1 MSTLSADKRALL
13 AQRLRRRQEIRAIPP
28 RDPSAELVLS
38 PAQERLWFLEQY
50 RPGTTTYTVP
60 LTVRVEGE
68 LDGVAEALDEIV
80 RRHEALRTRFTAT
93 EDGVPVV
100 TLDPGARAG
109 FRLVGAASPAEAR
122 LLIEAE
128 LARTFDL
135 ATGPLLRALLVRLAP
150 RDHVLLLA
158 AHHLVTDGLSF
169 DVILT
174 ELLALC
180 RGETPAPPPVQYGDY
195 SLWQRDRD
203 LTRETAYW
211 RDRLA
216 GVPVLELPADRP
228 RPAEMSHAGAVY
240 DFPVPVAL
248 GSLAVGGVTPY
259 MILLAAFQVL
269 LGRYSGQGDFAVAT
283 PVAGRSLPELD
294 RVVGMFVNTLAM
306 RADLSDD
313 PSFTEFLARTRSLAL
328 DAYAHQEL
336 PFDRLVSELNVER
349 DVSRSPIAQVTLA
362 LQNFRTGLDEHG
374 LRLSAFPVEPGIS
387 RFDLSLYLY
396 ETGEGFTG
404 QFAYNT
410 DLFDETTVARMS
422 RHFTNLLREVVA
434 DPGRRLSEL
443 ALVDPAERAE
453 VLGFATGPATVPLP
467 AGPWSP
473 PESGPWSPPESGPW
487 SPPESGPLSLPES
500 GLGPM
505 PVPSSGPAEDSESRA
520 APAALLLHEVVAGP
534 PSRVAVTCGGDSLTY
549 AELGERSDALAGRLA
564 ELGAGP
570 DVRIGVC
577 LEQSVE
583 VAVAVLAVLKAGAA
597 YVPLDPAQ
605 PAARLA
611 YMIED
616 AGIRIAI
623 TTTPLP
629 VEHAVPPDASGSGEI
644 VPARPGD
651 LAYVIYTSG
660 TTGRPKGV
668 AVQHRQV
675 LEYLAGV
682 RERLAVEPGGSYALL
697 QSLSFDFGITVF
709 YLSLLTGGTLH
720 LLNPRLPAAELAETL
735 RATDYLKIT
744 PSHLA
749 SLLQEADV
757 LPRKLLILGGE
768 ASQAGWAASLVRP
781 GLRVVNHYGPTEA
794 TVGVTTH
801 EVAPAPGDDGMGL
814 ATDDGIRP
822 AGGMLPVG
830 RPLPGACA
838 YILDERGEP
847 APVGVVGEICLGG
860 DRLARGYLGRPGL
873 TAEKFVPDPYGE
885 PGARLYRTGDLG
897 RWLPSGDIQFL
908 GRRDLQ
914 VKVRGYR
921 VELPEIEAVLT
932 GHDAVAQAVADFR
945 RDRLVAYLVPPGN
958 PAGSAGNAVAD
969 SGDRPSLRGYL
980 AERLP
985 DYMIPARYVWLDELP
1000 LKAHGKVDRDR
1011 LPEPSGER
1019 AADEE
1024 YSAPATPLEQAIA
1037 DVWAKVLELDR
1048 VGAEDDFFALGGH
1061 SLLAAQ
1067 VVARLR
1073 KVTDRPVT
1081 IMDIFRHRTVR
1092 ALASR
1097 GDDGPRRLLHR
1108 LTPAGPATRTL
1119 VCVPY
1124 GGGSA
1129 AIYQPLAD
1137 AMPAG
1142 WALYSVAVPGQE
1154 WGLDEETRPIA
1165 EVADGCVQEIL
1176 ATVRGPLALYG
1187 HCGLGVMLVVEIA
1200 RRLEAAGRAVDA
1212 IHVGG
1217 IFPFARPS
1225 GLATPLRDLG
1235 ERLRS
1240 DRVWAN
1246 ALIAA
1251 GLDVEELDDDQLKAI
1266 IRNRREG
1273 TREAE
1278 TYFTRLYAHDTADRL
1293 TAPIISVV
1301 GERDPAT
1308 EFYQERFREWHHLTD
1323 AAALVVL
1330 DEAGHFFL
1338 KHRAGELAEIV
1349 TGVQPAI
1356 ADGRTEPIE
1365 RAPGRSWWLAGTS
1378 TPGDVPPQSTRPSLK
1393 RFGVVA
1399 AGQLVSIVGSALTEF
1414 AIPLWIY
1421 VTTGS
1426 LVSFALFSVIALVPG
1441 MLAAPIAGV
1450 IADRYD
1456 RRRVMLAGDV
1466 GAGGTQLA
1474 LGLLLW
1480 TGNLEIW
1487 HVYPLLALLSVALTF
1502 QRLAYGAAIPQ
1513 LVPKRYLG
1521 HANGVVQM
1529 VTGTAQ
1535 LIVPLVAV
1543 GLMAAIGLEGI
1554 LVLDVISYLFAF
1566 TSVLLVRFPKTMG
1579 ARRRESLLTE
1589 MAEGFRYTWGN
1600 RNFRAMLLFFAA
1612 LNVFLSPLFLL
1623 LSPLVLAFATLA
1635 DVGRVSFAGG
1645 AGVLLGGLVMTV
1657 WGGPRRHRLRG
1668 VLLATLLLAAFC
1680 LIVGVRQDLVV
1691 IAAGA
1696 FGMSLALTL
1705 VNGIYATIIQVKVP
1719 QRFHGR
1725 VIALNTLIA
1734 WSTLPFAFGLVA
1746 PYGSA
1751 LFEPLLAEG
1760 GALAGSVG
1768 ALIGVGAG
1776 RGIGFMYV
1784 LFALAI
1790 AVIAAV
1796 SLRVRRLAR
1805 FDADVPDAPPDDLIG
1820 IQAVARRRAEAA

>member
-13 AQRLRRRQEIRAIPP
+13 AQRLRRREETRAIPP
-28 RDPSAELVLS
+28 RDPSAGLVLS

-60 LTVRVEGE
+60 LTVRIEGE
-68 LDGVAEALDEIV
+68 LDGVEAALGEIV
-80 RRHEALRTRFTAT
+80 QRHEALRTRFTAT
-93 EDGVPVV
+93 EDGIPVV
-100 TLDPGARAG
+100 TVDPGARAE
-109 FRLVGAASPAEAR
+109 FRQADAGSPAEAR
-122 LLIEAE
+122 LLIETE

-158 AHHLVTDGLSF
+158 AHHLVTDGISF
-169 DVILT
+169 DVILS

-195 SLWQRDRD
+195 AHWQRDRD
-203 LTRETAYW
+203 LGRETAYW
-211 RDRLA
+211 RDRLE
-216 GVPVLELPADRP
+216 GVPVLELPTDRP
-228 RPAEMSHAGAVY
+228 RPAEMGHAGAVF
-240 DFPVPVAL
+240 DFPVEVPL
-248 GSLAVGGVTPY
+248 GSLAVGGATPY
-259 MILLAAFQVL
+259 MILLAAYQVL
-269 LGRYSGQGDFAVAT
+269 LGRYSGQSDFAVAT

-306 RADLSDD
+306 RADLSGD
-313 PSFTEFLARTRSLAL
+313 PPFSEFLARTRSLAL
-328 DAYAHQEL
+328 DAYAHQDL

-362 LQNFRTGLDEHG
+362 LQNFRTGLDQHG

-396 ETGEGFTG
+396 ETGDGYVG

-410 DLFDETTVARMS
+410 DLFDQATIARMS
-422 RHFTNLLREVVA
+422 RHFTNLLREIVA
-434 DPGRRLSEL
+434 DPNRRLSEL
-443 ALVDPAERAE
+443 ALLDSEERAQ
-453 VLGFATGPATVPLP
+453 VLRFATSASV
-467 AGPWSP
+467 
-473 PESGPWSPPESGPW
+473 
-487 SPPESGPLSLPES
+487 S
-500 GLGPM
+500 GLASGSIADSASASAI
-505 PVPSSGPAEDSESRA
+505 PSGQPAIA
-520 APAALLLHEVVAGP
+520 ALLHEVVSGP
-534 PSRVAVTCGGDSLTY
+534 PARVAVTCGDHSLTY
-549 AELGERSDALAGRLA
+549 AELAERSDALAGRLC
-564 ELGAGP
+564 ELGAGA
-570 DVRIGVC
+570 DTRIGIC

-605 PAARLA
+605 PASRLA

-623 TTTPLP
+623 TTAQLP
-629 VEHAVPPDASGSGEI
+629 VDHSIPPDAVISGSTSPDVTTVGDPGQI
-644 VPARPGD
+644 PRDADGSGSAGPGD

-697 QSLSFDFGITVF
+697 QSLSFDFGITIF
-709 YLSLLTGGTLH
+709 YLSLMTGGTLH
-720 LLNPRLPAAELAETL
+720 LLNPRLPATELAETL
-735 RATDYLKIT
+735 RRTDYLKIT

-768 ASQAGWAASLVRP
+768 ASQADWAASLVRP

-801 EVAPAPGDDGMGL
+801 DVGTATGL
-814 ATDDGIRP
+814 
-822 AGGMLPVG
+822 LPIG
-830 RPLPGACA
+830 RPLPGTRA

-847 APVGVVGEICLGG
+847 TPIGVVGEIHLGG
-860 DRLARGYLGRPGL
+860 DRLARGYLGRPAL
-873 TAEKFVPDPYGE
+873 TAEKFIPDPYGE
-885 PGARLYRTGDLG
+885 PGSRMYRTGDLG
-897 RWLPSGDIQFL
+897 RWLPSGELQFL

-921 VELPEIEAVLT
+921 VELPEIESVLT
-932 GHDAVAQAVADFR
+932 RHDAVAQAVVDFR
-945 RDRLVAYLVPPGN
+945 RDRLAAYLVGKST
-958 PAGSAGNAVAD
+958 GEQ
-969 SGDRPSLRGYL
+969 PSLRGYL

-1000 LKAHGKVDRDR
+1000 LKSHGKVDRDR
-1011 LPEPSGER
+1011 LPEPSDER
-1019 AADEE
+1019 SAEE
-1024 YSAPATPLEQAIA
+1024 VYVPPATPLEQAIA

-1097 GDDGPRRLLHR
+1097 ADDDGPRRFLHR
-1108 LTPAGPATRTL
+1108 LTPARPATRTL

-1137 AMPAG
+1137 AMPPE
-1142 WALYSVAVPGQE
+1142 WSLHSVAVPGQE

-1165 EVADGCVQEIL
+1165 EIADACVQEIL
-1176 ATVRGPLALYG
+1176 TTVQGPLSLYG

-1200 RRLEAAGRAVDA
+1200 RRLEAEGRTVDA
-1212 IHVGG
+1212 VHVGG

-1225 GLATPLRDLG
+1225 SMATPLRDLG

-1251 GLDVEELDDDQLKAI
+1251 GLDIEELDDDQLKAI

-1278 TYFTRLYAHDTADRL
+1278 TYFTRLYASETTADRL

-1308 EFYQERFREWHHLTD
+1308 EFYQERYREWHHLTD

-1338 KHRAGELAEIV
+1338 KHRAAELAEIV
-1349 TGVQPAI
+1349 TGTQDAI
-1356 ADGRTEPIE
+1356 AAGRTERIE
-1365 RAPGRSWWLAGTS
+1365 RSPDRSWWLHGTS
-1378 TPGDVPPQSTRPSLK
+1378 TPGDVPAPATRPSLK
-1393 RFGVVA
+1393 RFGAVA

-1441 MLAAPIAGV
+1441 MLVAPLAGV

-1456 RRRVMLAGDV
+1456 RRRVMLAGDA

-1480 TGNLEIW
+1480 TGNLQTW

-1521 HANGVVQM
+1521 HANGIVQM

-1535 LIVPLVAV
+1535 LIVPLIAV

-1554 LVLDVISYLFAF
+1554 LILDVVSYAFAF
-1566 TSVLLVRFPKTMG
+1566 TSVLLIRFPKTMG
-1579 ARRRESLLTE
+1579 FRRREPLLTE

-1600 RNFRAMLLFFAA
+1600 RNFRAMLLFFAG

-1623 LSPLVLAFATLA
+1623 LSPLVLAFATLT

-1645 AGVLLGGLVMTV
+1645 AGVLLGGLAMTV

-1668 VLLATLLLAAFC
+1668 VLLATLVLAVFC
-1680 LIVGVRQDLVV
+1680 LVTGVRQDLLV

-1719 QRFHGR
+1719 MRFHGR

-1760 GALAGSVG
+1760 GPLAGTVG
-1768 ALIGVGAG
+1768 AVIGVGEG

-1784 LFALAI
+1784 VFALAI
-1790 AVIAAV
+1790 ALIAVIA
-1796 SLRVRRLAR
+1796 LRVRRLAR
-1805 FDADVPDAPPDDLIG
+1805 FDADVPDAPPDDLLG
-1820 IQAVARRRAEAA
+1820 LQTVERRRAEATERQTV

>member
-13 AQRLRRRQEIRAIPP
+13 AQRLRRREETRAIPA
-28 RDPSAELVLS
+28 RDPSAGLVLS

-60 LTVRVEGE
+60 LTVRIEGE
-68 LDGVAEALDEIV
+68 LDGVEAALDEIV

-93 EDGVPVV
+93 EDGIPVV
-100 TLDPGARAG
+100 TVDPEARAE
-109 FRLVGAASPAEAR
+109 FRQAEADSPQDAR
-122 LLIEAE
+122 LLIETE

-150 RDHVLLLA
+150 GDHVLLLA
-158 AHHLVTDGLSF
+158 AHHLVTDGISF
-169 DVILT
+169 DVILS

-180 RGETPAPPPVQYGDY
+180 RGETPAPAPVQYGDY
-195 SLWQRDRD
+195 AVWQRDHD
-203 LTRETAYW
+203 LARETAYW
-211 RDRLA
+211 RDRLD

-228 RPAEMSHAGAVY
+228 RPAEMSHAGAVF
-240 DFPVPVAL
+240 DFPIEVSL
-248 GSLAVGGVTPY
+248 GSLAVGGATPY
-259 MILLAAFQVL
+259 MILLAAYQVL
-269 LGRYSGQGDFAVAT
+269 LGRYSGQTDFAVAT
-283 PVAGRSLPELD
+283 PAAGRSLPELD

-306 RADLSDD
+306 RADLAGD
-313 PSFTEFLARTRSLAL
+313 PAFTEFLARTRSCAL
-328 DAYAHQEL
+328 DAYAHQDL

-362 LQNFRTGLDEHG
+362 LQNFRTGLDQHG

-387 RFDLSLYLY
+387 RFDLSLYLF
-396 ETGEGFTG
+396 ETEDGFAG

-410 DLFDETTVARMS
+410 DLFDQSTIARMS
-422 RHFTNLLREVVA
+422 RHFTNLLRGIVA
-434 DPGRRLSEL
+434 DPERRLSRL
-443 ALVDPAERAE
+443 PLLDPAEREE
-453 VLGFATGPATVPLP
+453 VLGFA
-467 AGPWSP
+467 
-473 PESGPWSPPESGPW
+473 
-487 SPPESGPLSLPES
+487 
-500 GLGPM
+500 
-505 PVPSSGPAEDSESRA
+505 A
-520 APAALLLHEVVAGP
+520 APAAPPIATLLHEVVSGP
-534 PSRVAVTCGGDSLTY
+534 AARAAVTCGADSLTY
-549 AELGERSDALAGRLA
+549 AELAGRSDALAGRLC

-570 DVRIGVC
+570 DVRIGIC

-583 VAVAVLAVLKAGAA
+583 VAVAVLAVLKSGAA

-605 PAARLA
+605 PATRLA
-611 YMIED
+611 HMIED

-629 VEHAVPPDASGSGEI
+629 VDHQVSPAATGSAPPVQAS
-644 VPARPGD
+644 PDD

-675 LEYLAGV
+675 LEYLAGA
-682 RERLAVEPGGSYALL
+682 RERLAVDPGGSYALL
-697 QSLSFDFGITVF
+697 QSISFDFGITIF

-735 RATDYLKIT
+735 RGTDYLKIT

-749 SLLQEADV
+749 SLLQETDV

-768 ASQAGWAASLVRP
+768 ASPAAWASALVRP

-801 EVAPAPGDDGMGL
+801 EVSPATGL
-814 ATDDGIRP
+814 
-822 AGGMLPVG
+822 LPIG
-830 RPLPGACA
+830 RPLPGARA
-838 YILDERGEP
+838 YVLDEHGQP
-847 APVGVVGEICLGG
+847 TPVGVVGEIHLGG
-860 DRLARGYLGRPGL
+860 DRLARGYLGRPSL
-873 TAEKFVPDPYGE
+873 TAEKFVPDPYGK
-885 PGARLYRTGDLG
+885 PGARMYRTGDLG
-897 RWLPSGDIQFL
+897 RWLPSGELQFL

-921 VELPEIEAVLT
+921 VELAEIEAVLT
-932 GHDAVAQAVADFR
+932 AHDAVAQAVVDFR
-945 RDRLVAYLVPPGN
+945 RDRLVAYLV
-958 PAGSAGNAVAD
+958 SAE
-969 SGDRPSLRGYL
+969 RPSLRAHL

-1011 LPEPSGER
+1011 LPDPSDER

-1024 YSAPATPLEQAIA
+1024 YVAPATPLEQAIA

-1081 IMDIFRHRTVR
+1081 ILDIFRHRTVR

-1097 GDDGPRRLLHR
+1097 GDDGPRRFLHR
-1108 LTPAGPATRTL
+1108 LTPARPATHTL

-1137 AMPAG
+1137 QMPAN
-1142 WALYSVAVPGQE
+1142 WALHSVAVPGQE
-1154 WGLDEETRPIA
+1154 WGLDEETRPVG
-1165 EVADGCVQEIL
+1165 EVADACVQEIL
-1176 ATVRGPLALYG
+1176 ATVRGPLSLYG

-1200 RRLEAAGRAVDA
+1200 RRLEAAGRTVDA

-1217 IFPFARPS
+1217 IFPFARPAS
-1225 GLATPLRDLG
+1225 IATPFRDLG

-1246 ALIAA
+1246 GLIAA
-1251 GLDVEELDDDQLKAI
+1251 GLDIEELDDEQLKAI

-1278 TYFTRLYAHDTADRL
+1278 AYFTLLYAREHAERL

-1338 KHRAGELAEIV
+1338 KHRASELAEIV
-1349 TGVQPAI
+1349 TGTQPAI
-1356 ADGRTEPIE
+1356 AAGRADELAQ
-1365 RAPGRSWWLAGTS
+1365 APGRSWWLHGAS
-1378 TPGDVPPQSTRPSLK
+1378 TPGDAPPPGTRPSLK
-1393 RFGVVA
+1393 RFGAVA
-1399 AGQLVSIVGSALTEF
+1399 AGQLVSIIGSALTEF
-1414 AIPLWIY
+1414 AVPLWIY

-1441 MLAAPIAGV
+1441 MLVAPLAGV
-1450 IADRYD
+1450 IVDRYD

-1480 TGNLEIW
+1480 TGNLQLW

-1521 HANGVVQM
+1521 HANGIVQM

-1535 LIVPLVAV
+1535 LIVPLIAV

-1554 LVLDVISYLFAF
+1554 LVLDVVSYAFAF
-1566 TSVLLVRFPKTMG
+1566 TSVLLIRFPKTMG
-1579 ARRRESLLTE
+1579 FRRREPLLTE

-1600 RNFRAMLLFFAA
+1600 RNFRAMLLFFAG

-1623 LSPLVLAFATLA
+1623 ISPLVLAFATLT
-1635 DVGRVSFAGG
+1635 DVGSVSFAGG
-1645 AGVLLGGLVMTV
+1645 AGVLLGGLIMTV

-1668 VLLATLLLAAFC
+1668 VLLATLLLAGFC
-1680 LIVGVRQDLVV
+1680 LITGVRQDLAV

-1696 FGMSLALTL
+1696 FGMSFALTL

-1725 VIALNTLIA
+1725 VIALNTLVA
-1734 WSTLPFAFGLVA
+1734 WSTLPIAFGLVA

-1751 LFEPLLAEG
+1751 LFEPLLADG

-1768 ALIGVGAG
+1768 AVIGVGEG

-1790 AVIAAV
+1790 ALIAGTA
-1796 SLRVRRLAR
+1796 LRVRRLAG
-1805 FDADVPDAPPDDLIG
+1805 FDAEVPDAPPDDLIG
-1820 IQAVARRRAEAA
+1820 LETVRRRRAEAA